1 MPGTGSASRGLLA
14 AVWAGKEW
22 VTRPSTKSVE
32 PFGEREVDA
41 FLGFRPE
48 PQEMREHE
56 IGRVILNMTTD
67 KPWSNYFCCMFIGNA
82 DFVQKYPV
90 ATKRVLR
97 AILKTSDICAAEP
110 EWAARRLV
118 EGAFTPSYDLALQT
132 LTEVPL
138 RQVAGVRPRGL
149 APLLRV
155 APPRDGMIK
164 SSPNA
169 ILPTLPIGARS
180 MSSSSS

>member
-1 MPGTGSASRGLLA
+1 MVKLLLLH
-14 AVWAGKEW
+14 VH
-22 VTRPSTKSVE
+22 RQ
-32 PFGEREVDA
+32 RR
-41 FLGFRPE
+41 L
-48 PQEMREHE
+48 
-56 IGRVILNMTTD
+56 
-67 KPWSNYFCCMFIGNA
+67 
-82 DFVQKYPV
+82 VQKYPV
-90 ATKRVLR
+90 ATKRVLP

-118 EGAFTPSYDLALQT
+118 EGAFTPTYDLALQT

-138 RQVAGVRPRGL
+138 RPVAGVRPRGL

-169 ILPTLPIGARS
+169 ILPHATEWCSLNELLKLELKT
-180 MSSSSS
+180 